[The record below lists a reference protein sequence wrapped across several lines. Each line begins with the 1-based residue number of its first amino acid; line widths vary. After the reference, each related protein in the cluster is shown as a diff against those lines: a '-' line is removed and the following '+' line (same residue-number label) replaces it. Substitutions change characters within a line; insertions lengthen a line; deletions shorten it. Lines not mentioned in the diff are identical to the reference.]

1 MCVATQSK
9 AGGDQI
15 RGMGGGFDQDDASRL
30 MGLANGVSG
39 FNALIRLAVP
49 DAHWLDWR
57 QISYL
62 FCMQL
67 DDEVQPGV
75 TDKFWQILDDL
86 NNER

>member
-1 MCVATQSK
+1 M
-9 AGGDQI
+9 
-15 RGMGGGFDQDDASRL
+15 
-30 MGLANGVSG
+30 SG

-49 DAHWLDWR
+49 DADWLDWR

-67 DDEVQPGV
+67 DDDVQPGV